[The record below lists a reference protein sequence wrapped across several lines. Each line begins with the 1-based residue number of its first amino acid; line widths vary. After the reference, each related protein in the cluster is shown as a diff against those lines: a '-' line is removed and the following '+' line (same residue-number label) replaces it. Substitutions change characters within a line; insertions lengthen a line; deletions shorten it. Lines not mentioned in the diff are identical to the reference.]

1 MSLNKHKIIPLIES
15 YYHTFTPLERTIADF
30 FIHNTEE
37 QDFSSRNIS
46 GLLYVSEASL
56 SRFAQKCG
64 FHGYREFIYEY
75 KQSLAPGPEEN
86 IPNFEVSEFNTY
98 QELLNK
104 SNALLDK
111 AQITRITNLLV
122 SKSRVYVYGR
132 GSSGLVA
139 QEMKLRF
146 MRIGLNIEAV
156 TDSHITA
163 LRLFG
168 LHRYCCQALNSVILD
183 ENCLVIGISVSGQT
197 DDIISSLKAAHQH
210 GAYTLL
216 MTARQDKSYQ
226 DFCDET
232 LIFASMEHLEYGN
245 IISPQ
250 FPILLVLDVLY
261 AHYLQIDRS
270 KKEALHEYTIQTLQ
284 PFLIK

>member
-122 SKSRVYVYGR
+122 SKPRVYVYGR

-156 TDSHITA
+156 TDSHIMKV
-163 LRLFG
+163 
-168 LHRYCCQALNSVILD
+168 NSVILD

-245 IISPQ
+245 IISTQ

-270 KKEALHEYTIQTLQ
+270 KKDALHEYTIQTLQ

>member
-1 MSLNKHKIIPLIES
+1 MNLITIHSLRWKEQSPISLFIILKSRIFLPEIFPVN
-15 YYHTFTPLERTIADF
+15 HIA
-30 FIHNTEE
+30 E
-37 QDFSSRNIS
+37 
-46 GLLYVSEASL
+46 LLYTSKATL
-56 SRFAQKCG
+56 TRFAQKCG
-64 FHGYREFIYEY
+64 YHGYKEFIYQYEETFVE
-75 KQSLAPGPEEN
+75 KQEKITG
-86 IPNFEVSEFNTY
+86 NTRMVLNAY

-122 SKSRVYVYGR
+122 SKPRVYVYGR

-156 TDSHITA
+156 TDSHIMKV
-163 LRLFG
+163 
-168 LHRYCCQALNSVILD
+168 NSVILD

>member
-37 QDFSSRNIS
+37 QDFSSKNIS
-46 GLLYVSEASL
+46 SLLYVSEASL

-75 KQSLAPGPEEN
+75 KQSLTPGPEEN

-111 AQITRITNLLV
+111 AQ
-122 SKSRVYVYGR
+122 
-132 GSSGLVA
+132 
-139 QEMKLRF
+139 MKLRF

-156 TDSHITA
+156 TDSHIMKV
-163 LRLFG
+163 
-168 LHRYCCQALNSVILD
+168 NSVILD
-183 ENCLVIGISVSGQT
+183 ESCLVIGISVSGQT
-197 DDIISSLKAAHQH
+197 DDIISSLKAAHQR

-226 DFCDET
+226 EFCDET

-284 PFLIK
+284 PYLIK

>member
-111 AQITRITNLLV
+111 AQITRI
-122 SKSRVYVYGR
+122 
-132 GSSGLVA
+132 
-139 QEMKLRF
+139 
-146 MRIGLNIEAV
+146 
-156 TDSHITA
+156 
-163 LRLFG
+163 
-168 LHRYCCQALNSVILD
+168 
-183 ENCLVIGISVSGQT
+183 
-197 DDIISSLKAAHQH
+197 
-210 GAYTLL
+210 
-216 MTARQDKSYQ
+216 
-226 DFCDET
+226 
-232 LIFASMEHLEYGN
+232 
-245 IISPQ
+245 
-250 FPILLVLDVLY
+250 
-261 AHYLQIDRS
+261 
-270 KKEALHEYTIQTLQ
+270 
-284 PFLIK
+284 

>member
-1 MSLNKHKIIPLIES
+1 
-15 YYHTFTPLERTIADF
+15 
-30 FIHNTEE
+30 
-37 QDFSSRNIS
+37 
-46 GLLYVSEASL
+46 
-56 SRFAQKCG
+56 
-64 FHGYREFIYEY
+64 
-75 KQSLAPGPEEN
+75 
-86 IPNFEVSEFNTY
+86 
-98 QELLNK
+98 
-104 SNALLDK
+104 
-111 AQITRITNLLV
+111 
-122 SKSRVYVYGR
+122 
-132 GSSGLVA
+132 
-139 QEMKLRF
+139 

-156 TDSHITA
+156 TDSHIMKV
-163 LRLFG
+163 
-168 LHRYCCQALNSVILD
+168 NSVILD

-226 DFCDET
+226 D
-232 LIFASMEHLEYGN
+232 IFASMEHLEYGN

-250 FPILLVLDVLY
+250 SPILLVLDVLY